1 MTDSFHGTAFSLNF
15 NREFFSWLPNKYSTR
30 LMSILEMLDLKDRAF
45 LQNESRW
52 ETVAPINYQS
62 VNDILSQE
70 RKKADQLIERVL
82 ITNEK

>member
-1 MTDSFHGTAFSLNF
+1 
-15 NREFFSWLPNKYSTR
+15 
-30 LMSILEMLDLKDRAF
+30 MSILEMLDLKDRAF

-70 RKKADQLIERVL
+70 RKKADQLIEGVL